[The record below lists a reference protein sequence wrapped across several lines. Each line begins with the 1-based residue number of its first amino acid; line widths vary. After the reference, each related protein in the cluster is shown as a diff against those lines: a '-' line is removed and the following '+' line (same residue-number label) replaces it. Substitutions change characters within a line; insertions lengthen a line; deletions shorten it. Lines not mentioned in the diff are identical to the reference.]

1 MYRLVFSK
9 KAEKDIKKLDKFT
22 QQLIIN
28 WLEKNVDKTD
38 NPRAKGKGLIGDKS
52 GQWRYR
58 IGDYRVICEILD
70 TEVIVYALSV
80 GHRSENYK

>member
-9 KAEKDIKKLDKFT
+9 KAFKDIKKLDKHT

-28 WLEKNVDKTD
+28 WLEKNIDNTD
-38 NPRAKGKGLIGDKS
+38 NPRAKGKGLVGDKG

-80 GHRSENYK
+80 GHRSEIYK

>member
-9 KAEKDIKKLDKFT
+9 KAYKDIKKLDKHT

-28 WLEKNVDKTD
+28 WLEKNIDNTD
-38 NPRAKGKGLIGDKS
+38 NPRAKGKGLVGDKG

-70 TEVIVYALSV
+70 KEVIVYALSV
-80 GHRSENYK
+80 GHRSEIYN

>member
-9 KAEKDIKKLDKFT
+9 KAFKDIKKLDKHT

-28 WLEKNVDKTD
+28 WLEKNIDNTD
-38 NPRAKGKGLIGDKS
+38 NSRAKGKGLVGDKG

-70 TEVIVYALSV
+70 KEVIVYALSV
-80 GHRSENYK
+80 GHRSEIYN

>member
-9 KAEKDIKKLDKFT
+9 KAFKDIKKLDKHT

-28 WLEKNVDKTD
+28 WLEKNIDNTD
-38 NPRAKGKGLIGDKS
+38 NPRAKGKGLVGDKG

-70 TEVIVYALSV
+70 KEVIVYALSV
-80 GHRSENYK
+80 GHRSEIYN

>member
-9 KAEKDIKKLDKFT
+9 KAYKDIKKLDKHT

-28 WLEKNVDKTD
+28 WLEKNIDNTD
-38 NPRAKGKGLIGDKS
+38 NPRVKGKGLVGDKG

-70 TEVIVYALSV
+70 KEVIVYALSV
-80 GHRSENYK
+80 GHRSEIYN

>member
-9 KAEKDIKKLDKFT
+9 KAFKDIKKLDKHT

-28 WLEKNVDKTD
+28 WLEKNIDNTD
-38 NPRAKGKGLIGDKS
+38 NPRAKGKGLVGDKG

-58 IGDYRVICEILD
+58 IGDYRVICGILD

-80 GHRSENYK
+80 GHRSEIYK

>member
-9 KAEKDIKKLDKFT
+9 KADKDIKKLDKHT
-22 QQLIIN
+22 QQFIIN
-28 WLEKNVDKTD
+28 WLQKNIDNTD
-38 NPRAKGKGLIGDKS
+38 NPRAKGKGLVGDKG

-70 TEVIVYALSV
+70 KEVIVYALSV
-80 GHRSENYK
+80 GHRSEIYN

>member
-9 KAEKDIKKLDKFT
+9 KAYKDTKKLDKHT

-28 WLEKNVDKTD
+28 WLEKNIDNTD
-38 NPRAKGKGLIGDKS
+38 NPRAKGKGLVGDKG
-52 GQWRYR
+52 GQWWYR

-70 TEVIVYALSV
+70 KEVIVYALSV
-80 GHRSENYK
+80 GHRSEIYN

>member
-9 KAEKDIKKLDKFT
+9 KADKDIKKLDKHT
-22 QQLIIN
+22 QQFIIN
-28 WLEKNVDKTD
+28 WLQKNIDNTD
-38 NPRAKGKGLIGDKS
+38 NPRAKGKGLVGDKG

-80 GHRSENYK
+80 GHRSEIYN

>member
-9 KAEKDIKKLDKFT
+9 KAFKDIKKLDKHT

-28 WLEKNVDKTD
+28 WLEKNIDNTD
-38 NPRAKGKGLIGDKS
+38 NPRAKGRGLVGDKG

-70 TEVIVYALSV
+70 KEVIVYALSV
-80 GHRSENYK
+80 GHRSEIYN